1 VSIHIVYYNTGAWN
15 KKHRIKK
22 EEIHQKFFD
31 AKLIFNPRKLK
42 KNQQLSGI
50 ELAQCNTVRE
60 AIQKKI
66 YLKHCQKRVW
76 ERLFINVAI
85 KNSNI

>member
-42 KNQQLSGI
+42 NNQQLSGI
-50 ELAQCNTVRE
+50 KVAQCNTVRE
-60 AIQKKI
+60 AFQKK
-66 YLKHCQKRVW
+66 
-76 ERLFINVAI
+76 
-85 KNSNI
+85 NILETLSEKSVGEAFYKCSY

>member
-42 KNQQLSGI
+42 NNQQLSGI

-60 AIQKKI
+60 AIQKKNI
-66 YLKHCQKRVW
+66 LETLSKRSVG
-76 ERLFINVAI
+76 EAFY
-85 KNSNI
+85 KCCY